1 MRRPRVQPRRVVFIG
16 VEGRSERAFV
26 KFMGDICE
34 EMGLH
39 VHPRV
44 KTGSGGDSLAIVEE
58 AARHLGR
65 QPWRRDI
72 SDRLVLLDQDR
83 IVTDQSAGRDALAS
97 AGKHGL
103 RIVLMTPNLEGLLL
117 RLHRGREQTK
127 PVATSTQRELRKVW
141 PTYRK
146 PPAARELRRRFGL
159 ADLRRAAAHD
169 PNLRTLMEVLGLWS
183 DPPPS

>member
-34 EMGLH
+34 EKGLH

-58 AARHLGR
+58 AARHLQR

-72 SDRLVLLDQDR
+72 SDRLVLLDEDR
-83 IVTDQSAGRDALAS
+83 IVTDQGAGRD
-97 AGKHGL
+97 
-103 RIVLMTPNLEGLLL
+103 LMTPNLEGLLL
-117 RLHRGREQTK
+117 RLHSGREQTK

-183 DPPPS
+183 VTPPW